1 MDEMQ
6 IDIFRQQLLQLR
18 SELMSLSST
27 SDDAAKTVELDQSAV
42 GRLSRMDAMR
52 AQGMAIETKGRRE
65 HQLLRIEG
73 ALRRIAAGDFGVC
86 LTCGEEINIR
96 RLRVEEVPTRVGR
109 VALSVSAVSS
119 FVPV

>member
-1 MDEMQ
+1 MDEMK
-6 IDIFRQQLLQLR
+6 IYSFKQQLLQLR

-52 AQGMAIETKGRRE
+52 AQGMAIEAKGRRE

-96 RLRVEEVPTRVGR
+96 RLDVDPSYTQCIKC
-109 VALSVSAVSS
+109 ADK
-119 FVPV
+119 

>member
-1 MDEMQ
+1 MDKMQ
-6 IDIFRQQLLQLR
+6 IDSFRQQLLQLR
-18 SELMSLSST
+18 SELMNLSST

-65 HQLLRIEG
+65 QQLLRIES
-73 ALRRIAAGDFGVC
+73 ALRRIAAGDFGDC

-96 RLRVEEVPTRVGR
+96 RLDVDPSYTQCIKC
-109 VALSVSAVSS
+109 ADK
-119 FVPV
+119 